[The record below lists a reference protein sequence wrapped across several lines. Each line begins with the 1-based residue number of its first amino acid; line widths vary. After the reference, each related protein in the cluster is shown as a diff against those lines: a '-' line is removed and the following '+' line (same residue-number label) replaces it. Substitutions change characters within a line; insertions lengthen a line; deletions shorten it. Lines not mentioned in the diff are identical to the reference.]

1 MLQYGRHRRGLPVNA
16 EINITNLVDVAFV
29 LLIIFMITAP
39 ILQGGIELQLPE
51 AESRPLENS
60 DALVVSVARDG
71 SLFIDRTRVES
82 IEEFEQVVPT
92 LIGGDAKRPVS
103 IKGDRGVE
111 YGRIMEVMGVLMK
124 LEITNVSMAVEP
136 PRRNRS

>member
-1 MLQYGRHRRGLPVNA
+1 MLHFGRHRRGLPVNA

-51 AESRPLENS
+51 ANATPLDAT

-71 SLFIDRTRVES
+71 EIFVGRTRVES
-82 IEEFEQVVPT
+82 LEEFEQIVPT
-92 LIGGDAKRPVS
+92 LLGGDTKRPVS
-103 IKGDRGVE
+103 VKGDRGVE
-111 YGRIMEVMGVLMK
+111 YGRVMQVFGVFMK
-124 LEITNVSMAVEP
+124 LDITNVSLAVDPP
-136 PRRNRS
+136 PRQR